1 MSVCGWAGM
10 LNKKNQNSNLNF
22 VQPDT
27 GVDIPKTY
35 KAN

>member
-1 MSVCGWAGM
+1 M